1 MGTRWARFVT
11 SRPLPAMLVSL
22 AVLGA
27 VALPAL
33 HMKLGLPDGGSKPT
47 SSTERRA
54 YDLLTEGFGPG
65 FNGTLTVVVD
75 APHLSGQE
83 QKDLANKLVDGL
95 EKVPGVAAVTPAQ
108 QQRGRRP
115 DHRPGHPDH
124 EPRVRRDQGP
134 RQAAAQQ
141 GRRHQAAD
149 RDRGVRDRARRP

>member
-1 MGTRWARFVT
+1 
-11 SRPLPAMLVSL
+11 
-22 AVLGA
+22 
-27 VALPAL
+27 
-33 HMKLGLPDGGSKPT
+33 MKLGLPDGGSKPT

-108 QQRGRRP
+108 RNEAGDLTIALVTP
-115 DHRPGHPDH
+115 TS